1 MTKEINI
8 TDLPGVGSSKAKA
21 LQEAGFTIESLQS
34 ADVSD
39 ISAVSGIS
47 ESIAT
52 LIKESLIELQN
63 GGEN

>member
-1 MTKEINI
+1 MTKETNI
-8 TDLPGVGSSKAKA
+8 TDLPGVGPSKAKA

-34 ADVSD
+34 ADESD

-47 ESIAT
+47 ESLAAQ
-52 LIKESLIELQN
+52 IKQSLIELQN